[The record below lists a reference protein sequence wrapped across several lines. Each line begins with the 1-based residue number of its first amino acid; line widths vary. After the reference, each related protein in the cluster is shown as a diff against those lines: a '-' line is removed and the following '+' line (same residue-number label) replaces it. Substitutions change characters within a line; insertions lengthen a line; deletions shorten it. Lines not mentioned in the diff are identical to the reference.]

1 MTEAGRD
8 KTLRVFA
15 LLFGLLAI
23 SNFLKPFQLAGPD
36 VGFVLFGTRLEGS
49 ANAIAGP
56 AFGLYLAAYALALW
70 RRLPAA
76 LPLALIYVAYV
87 AANLVLFNMTPL
99 ADDSGLIFG
108 LAYTAVAMGVSGGSA
123 WLLWTGRPRSGQ
135 G

>member
-23 SNFLKPFQLAGPD
+23 SNFLKPLQLSPD

-56 AFGLYLAAYALALW
+56 AFGLYLAAYALA
-70 RRLPAA
+70 
-76 LPLALIYVAYV
+76 
-87 AANLVLFNMTPL
+87 
-99 ADDSGLIFG
+99 
-108 LAYTAVAMGVSGGSA
+108 
-123 WLLWTGRPRSGQ
+123 
-135 G
+135 

>member
-8 KTLRVFA
+8 KTLKVFA

-23 SNFLKPFQLAGPD
+23 SNFLKPLQLRPD
-36 VGFVLFGTRLEGS
+36 VGFVLFGTRLEGT
-49 ANAIAGP
+49 ANSIAGP

-99 ADDSGLIFG
+99 AEDSGLLFG
-108 LAYTAVAMGVSGGSA
+108 LAYTAVALGVSGGSA

>member
-23 SNFLKPFQLAGPD
+23 SNFLKPLQLSPD

-99 ADDSGLIFG
+99 ADDSGLLFG
-108 LAYTAVAMGVSGGSA
+108 LAYTAVALGVSGGSA

>member
-23 SNFLKPFQLAGPD
+23 SNFLKPLQLSPD

-99 ADDSGLIFG
+99 AEDSGLLFG
-108 LAYTAVAMGVSGGSA
+108 LAYTAVALGVSGGSA
-123 WLLWTGRPRSGQ
+123 WLLWTSRSQSGQ

>member
-23 SNFLKPFQLAGPD
+23 SNFLKPLQLSPE

-49 ANAIAGP
+49 ANALAGP

-108 LAYTAVAMGVSGGSA
+108 LAYTAVALGVSGGSA
-123 WLLWTGRPRSGQ
+123 WLLWTGRPRSDQ

>member
-8 KTLRVFA
+8 KTLRGFA

-23 SNFLKPFQLAGPD
+23 SNFLKPLQLSEE
-36 VGFVLFGTRLEGS
+36 VGFVLFGTRLEGT

-76 LPLALIYVAYV
+76 LPLALIYAAYV

-99 ADDSGLIFG
+99 AAESGLIFG
-108 LAYTAVAMGVSGGSA
+108 MVYSAVALGVSGGSA
-123 WLLWTGRPRSGQ
+123 WLLWTGRARSGQ

>member
-1 MTEAGRD
+1 
-8 KTLRVFA
+8 

-23 SNFLKPFQLAGPD
+23 SNFLKPLQLSPD

-99 ADDSGLIFG
+99 ADDSGLLFG
-108 LAYTAVAMGVSGGSA
+108 LAYTAVALGVSGGSA

>member
-15 LLFGLLAI
+15 LLFGLLAV
-23 SNFLKPFQLAGPD
+23 SNFLKPLQLSPD
-36 VGFVLFGTRLEGS
+36 VGFVLFGTRLEGT
-49 ANAIAGP
+49 ANSIAGP

-99 ADDSGLIFG
+99 ADESGLLFG
-108 LAYTAVAMGVSGGSA
+108 LAYTAVALGVSGGSA
-123 WLLWTGRPRSGQ
+123 WLLWTGRPRSDQ

>member
-23 SNFLKPFQLAGPD
+23 SNFLKPLQLSPD
-36 VGFVLFGTRLEGS
+36 VGFVLFGTRLEGT
-49 ANAIAGP
+49 ANSIAGP

-99 ADDSGLIFG
+99 ADESGLLFG
-108 LAYTAVAMGVSGGSA
+108 LAYTAVALGVSGGSA
-123 WLLWTGRPRSGQ
+123 WLLWTGRARA
-135 G
+135 